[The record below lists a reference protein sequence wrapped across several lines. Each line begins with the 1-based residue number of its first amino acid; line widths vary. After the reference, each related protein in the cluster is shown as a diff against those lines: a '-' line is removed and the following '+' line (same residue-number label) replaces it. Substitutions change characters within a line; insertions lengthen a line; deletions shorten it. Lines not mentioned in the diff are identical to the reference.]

1 MFNDSAQQRL
11 LLETYQLVLD
21 HLKQFAPGKVAR
33 YIHTRQKRRL
43 QKKNYTDILPAL
55 AYCASGG
62 RLDESARRE
71 DVCRLCACWML
82 YTLSARIFDDIVDQ
96 EGERNPWNKHGI
108 IQALP
113 TGLFFLGVAQT
124 IVSRMSLDGELIG
137 AINDAFG
144 RAIAFAAQAELKS
157 ATRRHQQVTLPQY
170 FDNITGKTGVVF
182 GLGAWM
188 GGRLHSRDEQL
199 LNCLM
204 QYGINAGIGGQI
216 IDDCG
221 NIRIDLERGVFTL
234 PIIYATQNDQ
244 TLLPHLMVSPARK
257 DSIRQL
263 ERAIKRTGALDYART
278 TAGVFYGSALES
290 VSGLPDTTCLQQYLQ
305 NPLE

>member
-1 MFNDSAQQRL
+1 MFDDSAQQCL
-11 LLETYQLVLD
+11 LLETYRLVLD
-21 HLKQFAPGKVAR
+21 HLTQFAPGKVAR
-33 YIHTRQKRRL
+33 YIHARQKRRL

-55 AYCASGG
+55 TYYASGG
-62 RLDESARRE
+62 RLDEPAKRE
-71 DVCRLCACWML
+71 DVRRLCACWML

-96 EGERNPWNKHGI
+96 EGEHNPWNKHGTV
-108 IQALP
+108 QALP

-124 IVSRMSLDGELIG
+124 IISRMTLDGELIVVV
-137 AINDAFG
+137 NDAFG

-188 GGRLHSRDEQL
+188 GGRLHTRDEQV

-221 NIRIDLERGVFTL
+221 NIRVDLERGVFTL

-244 TLLPHLMVSPARK
+244 TILPQLTIPSTGK
-257 DSIRQL
+257 DDIRQL
-263 ERAIKRTGALDYART
+263 ERAIKRTGAVDYART
-278 TAGVFYGSALES
+278 TASVFYSSALEW
-290 VSGLPDTTCLQQYLQ
+290 VSGLPDMTCLQQYLQ
-305 NPLE
+305 NP

>member
-1 MFNDSAQQRL
+1 MFDDSAQQRL

-21 HLKQFAPGKVAR
+21 HLTQFGPGKVAR

-43 QKKNYTDILPAL
+43 EKKNYTDILPAL
-55 AYCASGG
+55 TYYASGG
-62 RLDESARRE
+62 RLDEPAMRE
-71 DVCRLCACWML
+71 EVCRLCACWML
-82 YTLSARIFDDIVDQ
+82 YTLAARIFDDIVDQ
-96 EGERNPWNKHGI
+96 EGEHNPWNKHGTV
-108 IQALP
+108 QALP

-124 IVSRMSLDGELIG
+124 IISRMTLDGELV
-137 AINDAFG
+137 AVINDAFG

-157 ATRRHQQVTLPQY
+157 ATRRHKPVTLPQY

-188 GGRLHSRDEQL
+188 GGRLHTCDKQV

-216 IDDCG
+216 IDDCS

-234 PIIYATQNDQ
+234 PIIYATQDDQ
-244 TLLPHLMVSPARK
+244 SILSRLTTPSTQK
-257 DSIRQL
+257 DEIRQL
-263 ERAIKRTGALDYART
+263 ERVIKRAGALATART
-278 TAGVFYGSALES
+278 TAVTFYCSAMEW
-290 VSGLPDTTCLQQYLQ
+290 VSGLPDTTCLQSYLQ
-305 NPLE
+305 TP